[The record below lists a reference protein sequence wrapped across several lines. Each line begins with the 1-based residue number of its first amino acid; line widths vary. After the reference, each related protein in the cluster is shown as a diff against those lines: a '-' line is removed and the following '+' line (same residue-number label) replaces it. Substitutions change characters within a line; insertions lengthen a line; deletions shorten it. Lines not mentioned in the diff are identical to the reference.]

1 MKRVKEFL
9 NSININKQEPIIVAC
24 SGGPDSMLLLH
35 TLNDLGYKVICAH
48 VNHKTRVETDSEYE
62 FVKNFC
68 DINNIIFEGTEL
80 TEKYE
85 TNFEMN
91 ARHFRYKFFE
101 SLIKKYNSN
110 YLFTAHHGDDLVE
123 TILMR
128 TVRGSSLKGYRGFDK
143 ISKRNNYNIVR
154 PFVYLTKSDIIK
166 YLDDANIKYVVDS
179 SNDSDDYTRN
189 RYRHSILP
197 FLKEEDSDVH
207 LRFLKYNETLKDA
220 YDYIDRVVNNFIKD
234 NYIDSKLNIS
244 NFNNLDEYIKVKVL
258 EEIFR
263 ILFVD
268 NLYLINNNH
277 VSKVLEIINSN
288 KPNITFKLVDNLIII
303 KSYDYLEFNTV
314 GLDDRDYYIELT
326 DEVDLSLGTIKIID
340 SSDSNSNYVIRLN
353 SKNIKLPLYVRNRK
367 DGDKIEVKNMNGS
380 KKVNDI
386 FIDEKIPV
394 NNRNIYPIVVDSDE
408 NILWIPGLKK
418 SKFDIPINDEYD
430 IIIWYKKGEMKY
442 E

>member
-9 NSININKQEPIIVAC
+9 DSINIKKQEPIIVAC

-48 VNHKTRVETDSEYE
+48 VNHKTRAETDSEFE

-68 DINNIIFEGTEL
+68 DINNIIFEGVEL

-101 SLIKKYNSN
+101 SLINKYNSN

-189 RYRHSILP
+189 RYRHNILP

-288 KPNITFKLVDNLIII
+288 KPNITFKLVDNLTII
-303 KSYDYLEFNTV
+303 KSYDYLEFNTI
-314 GLDDRDYYIELT
+314 GLNDIDYNIELT
-326 DEVDLSLGTIKIID
+326 DEIDLSLGTIKIID
-340 SSDSNSNYVIRLN
+340 KSDSNSNYVIRLN

-394 NNRNIYPIVVDSDE
+394 NDRNIYPIVVDSDG
-408 NILWIPGLKK
+408 NVLWIPGLKK
-418 SKFDIPINDEYD
+418 SKFDIPINEEYD

>member
-9 NSININKQEPIIVAC
+9 NSINIKREEPIIVAC

-48 VNHKTRVETDSEYE
+48 VNHKTRVETDSEFE

-68 DINNIIFEGTEL
+68 DINNIIFEGIEL

-101 SLIKKYNSN
+101 SLINKYNSN

-143 ISKRNNYNIVR
+143 ISKRNSYNIVR

-189 RYRHSILP
+189 RYRHNILP

-234 NYIDSKLNIS
+234 NYIDSKLNIN